1 MTKNIDQ
8 FEEYF
13 SHLKEIS
20 FIGKCYKKYF
30 SSPILFLS
38 ARYFGVNIVE
48 IGAGIGSGVL
58 GAFPSRVCG
67 LDINTKAVEYCKRKG
82 LKTELIEQNGTFPI
96 LTEGVDACILDNVLE
111 HIEDPCVTLDEC
123 YRVTKKNG
131 GLVIAVPGMSGFLSD
146 EDHKKFY
153 GQEELEFLDD
163 RWKLVRLFS
172 TPFFVKSEKLSS
184 SVKQYCLVAIYR
196 KL

>member
-1 MTKNIDQ
+1 MTKSIDK
-8 FEEYF
+8 FAKYF
-13 SHLKEIS
+13 LHLKKIS

-38 ARYFGVNIVE
+38 ARYFGINIVE
-48 IGAGIGSGVL
+48 VGAGIGSGVL

-67 LDINTKAVEYCKRKG
+67 LDINAKAVEYCKSKG
-82 LKTELIEQNGTFPI
+82 LKVELIEQNGTFPI

-111 HIEDPCVTLDEC
+111 HIEDPLVTLNEC
-123 YRVTKKNG
+123 YRITKEKG
-131 GLVIAVPGMSGFLSD
+131 GLVVAVPGQLGFQSD

-153 GQEELEFLDD
+153 GVEELKALDD

-172 TPFFVKSEKLSS
+172 TPFFVTNDKLSS
-184 SVKQYCLVAIYR
+184 SVKQYCLVAIY
-196 KL
+196 KKQ